1 MGSGISGWKLL
12 VFMDL
17 TLPLEM
23 WGYGSQNIEV
33 NDKLFVSRNV
43 GASYIYIYMYLIWS
57 SHEFTI
63 YDTFMNFQSSGSRE
77 FRETD
82 ISCYHKW

>member
-1 MGSGISGWKLL
+1 MGSGISGRKLL
-12 VFMDL
+12 VFKDL

-43 GASYIYIYMYLIWS
+43 GASYIYIYTCILFGVHMS
-57 SHEFTI
+57 SLYMI
-63 YDTFMNFQSSGSRE
+63 PL
-77 FRETD
+77 
-82 ISCYHKW
+82 